1 MKIILS
7 ILAAGLFFSSQ
18 ALAQNSQTYAA
29 VCVNIESLT
38 ELVNEFDE
46 APSLTMNSYR
56 ERRNGTLAKIPTVLF
71 INYETKSWTLVERVN
86 DDRFCVIATG
96 EDIKPYFEK

>member
-1 MKIILS
+1 MKTILS

-29 VCVNIESLT
+29 VCVNIDTLA
-38 ELVNEFDE
+38 ELVTDFDE
-46 APSLTMNSYR
+46 APSMTMNSFR
-56 ERRNGTLAKIPTVLF
+56 ERRNGSLTKIPTVMF
-71 INYETKSWTLVERVN
+71 INYETKTWTLVERVN
-86 DDRFCVIATG
+86 DDRYCVIATG